1 MKIGQQPEPLPAA
14 AQNAQSASAKTSA
27 AAAATGRQTGG
38 VDVTVSSL
46 ARALEQTRL
55 ADSSVVDM
63 EKVNAVRQAIADGSF
78 VANAEVIADKL
89 LANAQEM
96 LKRTLS

>member
-14 AQNAQSASAKTSA
+14 AQNAQPASAKPGATPS
-27 AAAATGRQTGG
+27 ATGRRAAG
-38 VDVTVSSL
+38 VDVTVSTL
-46 ARALEQTRL
+46 ARTLEQTRV

-63 EKVNAVRQAIADGSF
+63 DKVNAVRQAIADGSF

-96 LKRTLS
+96 LKRTVS

>member
-14 AQNAQSASAKTSA
+14 AQNALPAGAKP
-27 AAAATGRQTGG
+27 AAATATAGRSTGG
-38 VDVTVSSL
+38 VDVSVSSL
-46 ARALEQTRL
+46 ARTLEQTRMV
-55 ADSSVVDM
+55 DSSVVDM
-63 EKVNAVRQAIADGSF
+63 DKVNAVRQAIADGTF